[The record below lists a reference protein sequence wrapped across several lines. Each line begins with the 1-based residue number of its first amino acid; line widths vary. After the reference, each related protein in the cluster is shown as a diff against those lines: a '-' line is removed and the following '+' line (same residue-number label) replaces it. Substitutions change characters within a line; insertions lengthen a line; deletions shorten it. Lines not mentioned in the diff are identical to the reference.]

1 MGFMDKIRGLFK
13 GREKQVKGGIDTV
26 SDKVE
31 EKVGPKHADQV
42 DDASQKAKE
51 AVDKL
56 AGTDAPA
63 TPATPPP
70 PAAATPAT
78 PPPAAEPPATPPAAP
93 PT

>member
-42 DDASQKAKE
+42 DDASQKAKD
-51 AVDKL
+51 AVDKI
-56 AGTDAPA
+56 AGTDAAPSPG
-63 TPATPPP
+63 TPA
-70 PAAATPAT
+70 AQAPAT

-93 PT
+93 PP